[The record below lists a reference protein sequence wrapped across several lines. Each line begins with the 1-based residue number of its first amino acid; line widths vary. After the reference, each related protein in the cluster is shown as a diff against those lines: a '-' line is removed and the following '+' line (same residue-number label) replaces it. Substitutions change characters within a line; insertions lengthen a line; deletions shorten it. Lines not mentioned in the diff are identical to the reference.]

1 MGRKPVK
8 KPTVGHLWTVSPLP
22 LPSIPMLFPGASYD
36 FAFLTSTPERVPPPD
51 EAPPTSGTSIER
63 VLVFVF
69 ASVASSVP
77 DHRPRLQLCGPDRR
91 SSFPP

>member
-1 MGRKPVK
+1 MGRKLVK

-22 LPSIPMLFPGASYD
+22 LPSIPML
-36 FAFLTSTPERVPPPD
+36 TPERVPPPD

>member
-22 LPSIPMLFPGASYD
+22 LPSIPMLA
-36 FAFLTSTPERVPPPD
+36 PERVPPPD